1 MNGYKNIT
9 FWENERRLKKL
20 IKFRNYVVDYF
31 NDSHKDT
38 FGIHPTEGEK
48 AKHSRRKINLMI
60 DEVHKMII
68 AAGINC
74 NIRWVPP
81 PAVGGYA
88 GKVDVLINL
97 SNLYRFNISPHDA
110 IDLIERAIGVY
121 QSDRRKSVFRTFNPF
136 WWMSRLLY
144 WFARTPFS
152 LIEVAGFD
160 ATRAERSTLGRFV
173 KIIFILIS
181 VIASLLAI
189 LYYMGWLEI
198 LKSALEIG
206 S

>member
-1 MNGYKNIT
+1 MNGYKDIT
-9 FWENERRLKKL
+9 FWENERRLEKL
-20 IKFRNYVVDYF
+20 VKFHIYVVDYF

-38 FGIHPTEGEK
+38 FGIHLTEGEK

-74 NIRWVPP
+74 NVRLVPP

-88 GKVDVLINL
+88 GKVDVLMNL
-97 SNLYRFNISPHDA
+97 FDLYRFNIGPRDA
-110 IDLIERAIGVY
+110 VGYIERAIGVY

-181 VIASLLAI
+181 VIASLFAI
-189 LYYMGWLEI
+189 LDHMGELDA
-198 LKSALEIG
+198 LKSALGVG

>member
-1 MNGYKNIT
+1 MNGYKDIT
-9 FWENERRLKKL
+9 FWENERRLEKL
-20 IKFRNYVVDYF
+20 VKFHIYVVDYF

-38 FGIHPTEGEK
+38 FGIHLTEGEK
-48 AKHSRRKINLMI
+48 ARHSRRKINLMI

-74 NIRWVPP
+74 DVRWAPP

-88 GKVDVLINL
+88 RNVNVLMNL
-97 SNLYRFNISPHDA
+97 SNLYRFDISPHDA
-110 IDLIERAIGVY
+110 VDFIERAIGVY

-136 WWMSRLLY
+136 WWMRRLLY

-160 ATRAERSTLGRFV
+160 ATRAESSTLGRFV
-173 KIIFILIS
+173 KIILILIP
-181 VIASLLAI
+181 VIASLFAI
-189 LYYMGWLEI
+189 LDHVGWLDA
-198 LKSALEIG
+198 LKPALGIG